1 MEAHNT
7 TRELPYCE
15 EIAEAAKDGDQPQ
28 GLEFVG
34 ILVAL
39 LSTLIS
45 TFCLMWIKRSTEVEK
60 GLPVLPCACFGGSF
74 GKPWRRILVIAMVG
88 NLLSEAF
95 LSTIAYLFA
104 PLSRILPVAG
114 SALIFSGLIASMGLV
129 PGIKE
134 KLSIAEWA
142 ALVFTLCAMVGTS
155 LSGPNADNVMAFDDW
170 QAQWA
175 RPSVVVHFVVV
186 LVIGLSWLLLVTACT
201 ARNPWAVGTL
211 PYMVVSSASSGGLGS
226 WAVLFC
232 KVWMTALQIAVT
244 TGDTRGIHYWVTWFS
259 VGGFALCGPL
269 QLYFMDKALTGGKAS
284 FGVPLYFVM
293 IINLTVLLDGHF
305 FRAFDCMDGG
315 RAAAFAV
322 SLACVAAGTCM
333 LAREQ
338 QRSTPRVADVP
349 SEGPAVAPAA
359 KPHDAIPQ
367 SLFSEAPSASPGR
380 TRCACDVS
388 ARDSS
393 SGEATC

>member
-142 ALVFTLCAMVGTS
+142 VCHDGFPTRHICRRDASHCRR
-155 LSGPNADNVMAFDDW
+155 NAAHC
-170 QAQWA
+170 
-175 RPSVVVHFVVV
+175 R
-186 LVIGLSWLLLVTACT
+186 
-201 ARNPWAVGTL
+201 
-211 PYMVVSSASSGGLGS
+211 
-226 WAVLFC
+226 
-232 KVWMTALQIAVT
+232 
-244 TGDTRGIHYWVTWFS
+244 
-259 VGGFALCGPL
+259 
-269 QLYFMDKALTGGKAS
+269 
-284 FGVPLYFVM
+284 
-293 IINLTVLLDGHF
+293 
-305 FRAFDCMDGG
+305 
-315 RAAAFAV
+315 AAFARL
-322 SLACVAAGTCM
+322 SRALSACGRRSSSPF
-333 LAREQ
+333 ARW
-338 QRSTPRVADVP
+338 S
-349 SEGPAVAPAA
+349 APACRG
-359 KPHDAIPQ
+359 PTP
-367 SLFSEAPSASPGR
+367 
-380 TRCACDVS
+380 TM
-388 ARDSS
+388 
-393 SGEATC
+393 